1 MKKISEDV
9 IIQKQMPVL
18 DLPKVGYDNTI
29 WSNEKRMLTI
39 GDKKIEVS
47 PDSVKKIPTFA
58 QYLVMAN
65 AIKKLLDEDMESTI
79 RGMYQATL
87 SNVGDEKNKQ
97 KFWNNQDNSDD
108 AIKAVELLTGIP
120 REEFSVTSKPKG
132 MISGPIK
139 LRVGGD
145 IIDCNLGSRSTSQ
158 LIPTNIGDVQ
168 IDDVKADFV
177 MVVEKDTVL
186 NNIRKSGFIQKYNA
200 ILMTGSGEPDRA
212 TRIMVKMLNESWK
225 KPVVVFA
232 DADPWGL
239 GIALRYKIGSESLSY
254 DSDRL
259 VTPDAQVL
267 GMMFSDIYEYNIPEV
282 ARLTATDEDINRA
295 NDMKKKPWLQN
306 KQWQKELNLF
316 LNKKEKC
323 ELDAFFKHG
332 FKYLAET
339 YLPQKLRQV
348 GIIQYIYVCMYLCTC
363 ILVYPRLILF
373 VFELLLISERIFL
386 SFIFLLKL
394 RIIKS

>member
-1 MKKISEDV
+1 MTLKDKRHQEITNKIRKIMKNVGDEILVEGIMPSLV
-9 IIQKQMPVL
+9 I
-18 DLPKVGYDNTI
+18 PKVGYDNTV
-29 WSNEKRMLTI
+29 WSDEKRMLTI

-65 AIKKLLDEDMESTI
+65 AVKKLLDEDMESTI
-79 RGMYQATL
+79 RGMYYATL

-168 IDDVKADFV
+168 IEDVKADFV

-212 TRIMVKMLNESWK
+212 TRMMVKALNDEWK

-254 DSDRL
+254 DSHRL
-259 VTPDAQVL
+259 VTPDAKIL
-267 GMMFSDIYEYNIPEV
+267 GMLFSDIYEYNIPEV
-282 ARLTATDEDINRA
+282 ARLAASEEDVNRA
-295 NDMKKKPWLQN
+295 NDMKKKPWFQD
-306 KQWQKELNLF
+306 KKWQKELDIF
-316 LNKKEKC
+316 LKNKEKC

-332 FKYLAET
+332 FKYLSE
-339 YLPQKLRQV
+339 KLSAAKAARSRRNLV
-348 GIIQYIYVCMYLCTC
+348 LLNIMKFAIY
-363 ILVYPRLILF
+363 
-373 VFELLLISERIFL
+373 
-386 SFIFLLKL
+386 
-394 RIIKS
+394 

>member
-1 MKKISEDV
+1 LTVVDKRHQEVIKKIKLIMRDV
-9 IIQKQMPVL
+9 SDDLVQKTMPVL
-18 DLPKVGYDNTI
+18 DVPKVGYDNTI
-29 WSNEKRMLTI
+29 WSDEKRMLTI
-39 GDKKIEVS
+39 GDKMIQVS
-47 PDSVKKIPTFA
+47 PDNTKKIPTFA
-58 QYLVMAN
+58 QYIVMAN
-65 AIKKLLDEDMESTI
+65 AIRRLLDEEMESTI
-79 RGMYQATL
+79 RGMYYATL
-87 SNVGDEKNKQ
+87 STVGEEKNKQ
-97 KFWNNQDNSDD
+97 KFWNTQENSDD
-108 AIKAVELLTGIP
+108 AIKALELLTGVP

-132 MISGPIK
+132 MISGPIT

-145 IIDCNLGSRSTSQ
+145 IIDCNLGSRATSQ
-158 LIPTNIGDVQ
+158 LIPTNIRDVE
-168 IDDVKADFV
+168 IVNVKANFV

-212 TRIMVKMLNESWK
+212 TRMMVRTLNEEWK
-225 KPVVVFA
+225 KPVVIFA

-259 VTPDAQVL
+259 VTPNSKVL

-282 ARLTATDEDINRA
+282 ARLTASDEDINRA

-306 KQWQKELNLF
+306 KQWQRELNLF
-316 LNKKEKC
+316 LKRKEKC

-339 YLPQKLRQV
+339 YMPQKLREV
-348 GIIQYIYVCMYLCTC
+348 G
-363 ILVYPRLILF
+363 LI
-373 VFELLLISERIFL
+373 
-386 SFIFLLKL
+386 
-394 RIIKS
+394 

>member
-1 MKKISEDV
+1 MPTKDQGHQDVTKKIKGIMKDV
-9 IIQKQMPVL
+9 STELLIDKTMPVL
-18 DLPKVGYDNTI
+18 NVPKVGYDNTV
-29 WSNEKRMLTI
+29 WSKEKRMLTI
-39 GDKKIEVS
+39 GEKMVRIS
-47 PDSVKKIPTFA
+47 PDSTKKIPTFA

-65 AIKKLLDEDMESTI
+65 AVRKLLDEEMESTI
-79 RGMYQATL
+79 RGMYYATL
-87 SNVGDEKNKQ
+87 STVGDEKNKQ
-97 KFWNNQDNSDD
+97 KFWNSQEDSDN
-108 AIKAVELLTGIP
+108 AIKAIELLTSVP
-120 REEFSVTSKPKG
+120 REEFAVTSKPKG
-132 MISGPIK
+132 MISGPIT

-145 IIDCNLGSRSTSQ
+145 IIDCNLGSRATSQ
-158 LIPTNIGDVQ
+158 LIPTNIRDVE
-168 IDDVKADFV
+168 IVKVKADFV

-212 TRIMVKMLNESWK
+212 TRNMVKTLNEEWK

-259 VTPDAQVL
+259 VTPNAKVL

-282 ARLTATDEDINRA
+282 ARLAATDEDMNRA
-295 NDMKKKPWLQN
+295 SDMKKKPWFQD

-316 LNKKEKC
+316 LQKKEKC

-332 FKYLAET
+332 FKYLAEK
-339 YLPQKLRQV
+339 YLPQKLRAAGV
-348 GIIQYIYVCMYLCTC
+348 I
-363 ILVYPRLILF
+363 
-373 VFELLLISERIFL
+373 
-386 SFIFLLKL
+386 
-394 RIIKS
+394 

>member
-1 MKKISEDV
+1 MPAKDKRHQEVIKKIQLIMKDITQDLITE
-9 IIQKQMPVL
+9 KKMPVL
-18 DLPKVGYDNTI
+18 DVPKIGYDNTT
-29 WSNEKRMLTI
+29 WSNEKRMLSI
-39 GDKKIEVS
+39 GNKTVQVS
-47 PDSVKKIPTFA
+47 PDSTKKIPIFS

-65 AIKKLLDEDMESTI
+65 AIRKLLDEEMESTI
-79 RGMYQATL
+79 RGMYYATL
-87 SNVGDEKNKQ
+87 STVGDEKNKQ
-97 KFWNNQDNSDD
+97 KFWNSQENSDD
-108 AIKAVELLTGIP
+108 AIKAVELLTGVP

-132 MISGPIK
+132 MISGPIT

-145 IIDCNLGSRSTSQ
+145 VIDCNLGSRATSQ
-158 LIPTNIGDVQ
+158 LVPTNIRDVE
-168 IDDVKADFV
+168 IINVKADFV

-212 TRIMVKMLNESWK
+212 TRMMVKILNEEWK
-225 KPVVVFA
+225 KPVVIFA

-259 VTPDAQVL
+259 VTPDAKVL

-282 ARLTATDEDINRA
+282 ARLAATEEDVNRA
-295 NDMKKKPWLQN
+295 NDMKKKPWLSDR
-306 KQWQKELNLF
+306 QWQRELNLF
-316 LNKKEKC
+316 LQRKEKC

-339 YLPQKLRQV
+339 YLPRKLHEAGMV
-348 GIIQYIYVCMYLCTC
+348 
-363 ILVYPRLILF
+363 
-373 VFELLLISERIFL
+373 
-386 SFIFLLKL
+386 
-394 RIIKS
+394 